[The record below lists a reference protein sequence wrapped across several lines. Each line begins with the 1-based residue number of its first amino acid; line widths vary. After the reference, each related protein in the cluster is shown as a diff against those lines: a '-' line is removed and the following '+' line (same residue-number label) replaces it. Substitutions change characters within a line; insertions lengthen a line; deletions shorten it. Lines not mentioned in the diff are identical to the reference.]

1 MHPAQSSLR
10 KLCRPDSK
18 GEELWDGMTLGP
30 AGLPVL
36 VPHSQIRFASVGVWV
51 WPLWPTSPRPS
62 GLAPPCPHW
71 ELDTHSQIGV
81 EKTDMGGNQNSLL
94 WGGT

>member
-1 MHPAQSSLR
+1 MA
-10 KLCRPDSK
+10 
-18 GEELWDGMTLGP
+18 LGP

-36 VPHSQIRFASVGVWV
+36 VPHSQLRFASVVVWV
-51 WPLWPTSPRPS
+51 WPLWPMSPCPS

-81 EKTDMGGNQNSLL
+81 EKTDMGGNQNPLLFLGGHLGEVGRVPTSLL
-94 WGGT
+94 KVAGRSGTGE